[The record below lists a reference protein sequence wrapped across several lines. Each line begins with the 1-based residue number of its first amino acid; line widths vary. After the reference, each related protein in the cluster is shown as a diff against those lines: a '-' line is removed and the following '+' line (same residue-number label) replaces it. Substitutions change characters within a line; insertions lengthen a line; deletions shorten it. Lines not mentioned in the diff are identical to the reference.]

1 MTVLG
6 GSFFAVFPVLVIEVI
21 VAAYCSLVG
30 APLTINP
37 HHMVI
42 VYLTTVPFAV
52 WATYALIQNRNNLL
66 HWRLTE
72 TMLIGGDKESV
83 RIPFES
89 VDKVVLG
96 LPHDSRPTQT
106 LQKMLR
112 PAIFEYNTWAKDN
125 SLCLILKTGE
135 LLPLFLCILP
145 PDGAEIMREVRRR
158 LQHVVDHGYTYSAN
172 EISLLR
178 RRGINTLIKK
188 DTA

>member
-1 MTVLG
+1 MTVFG
-6 GSFFAVFPVLVIEVI
+6 GAFFAVVPVLVIEVI
-21 VAAYCSLVG
+21 LAAYYSFVG

-42 VYLTTVPFAV
+42 VYLSTVPFAV
-52 WATYALIQNRNNLL
+52 WATYTLIQNRNNLL
-66 HWRLTE
+66 HWKLTE

-83 RIPFES
+83 QIPLES
-89 VDKVVLG
+89 VGKVVLG
-96 LPHDSRPTQT
+96 LPHDSRSTQT
-106 LQKMLR
+106 LQKMIR

-135 LLPLFLCILP
+135 LLPLYLCTMT

-158 LQHVVDHGYTYSAN
+158 LQHVIEHGYKYSAN
-172 EISLLR
+172 DVSLLR
-178 RRGINTLIKK
+178 RRGINKLIKK

>member
-1 MTVLG
+1 MTVFG
-6 GSFFAVFPVLVIEVI
+6 GAFFAIVPVLVIEVI
-21 VAAYCSLVG
+21 LAAYYSLVG

-42 VYLTTVPFAV
+42 VYLSTVPFAV
-52 WATYALIQNRNNLL
+52 WATYTLIQNRNNLL
-66 HWRLTE
+66 HWKLTE

-83 RIPFES
+83 QIPLES
-89 VDKVVLG
+89 VGKVVLG
-96 LPHDSRPTQT
+96 LPHDSRSTQT
-106 LQKMLR
+106 LQKMIR

-135 LLPLFLCILP
+135 LLPLYLCTMP

-158 LQHVVDHGYTYSAN
+158 LQHVIDHGYKYSAN
-172 EISLLR
+172 DVSLLR
-178 RRGINTLIKK
+178 RRGINKLIKK